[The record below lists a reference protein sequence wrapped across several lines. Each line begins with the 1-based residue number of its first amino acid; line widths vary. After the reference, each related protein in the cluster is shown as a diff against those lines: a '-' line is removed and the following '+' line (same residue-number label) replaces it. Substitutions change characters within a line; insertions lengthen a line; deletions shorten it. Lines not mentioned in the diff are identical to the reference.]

1 MNGYSYLIVLERFFR
16 RGRNGRHPRALIP
29 INPKENTMKKLL
41 LAATILAAGSGIALA
56 HTVTAAPQT
65 APTAQA
71 QQKTDGVQVARF
83 WGRRDWGHRHHRHHR
98 G

>member
-1 MNGYSYLIVLERFFR
+1 
-16 RGRNGRHPRALIP
+16 
-29 INPKENTMKKLL
+29 MKKLL

-56 HTVTAAPQT
+56 HNVTAAPQA

-98 G
+98 FG